1 MDTRAT
7 DIEIGKYL
15 AFLRD
20 EVQLKQGELAG
31 MIGLAPSVLSRIE
44 SGERHTTY
52 EEVDSILN
60 SIGTEEALTFKTT
73 VRKVWQQHPRPPFG
87 HPDEATLWCAEEVL
101 KSLDSL
107 LDNPDIRNSF
117 ATSIK
122 ELKQEIDKAA
132 QLVRETEHSIA
143 FVGSIGIGKSTA
155 ICRASGL
162 EIPNPN
168 RGMPDTVLQDGGG
181 GVTICEV
188 HLVQGPDYGLLIEPM
203 SDEEIRREVREFAIM
218 QKNPPKANED
228 DASDPPIGTSK
239 EFERAIRNMSSLQTI
254 RTHELGPDE
263 KRIRRTEDLAKK
275 LADECPDIGA
285 FCVEILNKMNLAGRT
300 RRELWHSS
308 DGFASDPL
316 VWLKDSFQ
324 SLNLGRHPEFS
335 IPKRI
340 EVMVPEPVLG
350 ESSVSIHLVDT
361 RGIAPMAAE
370 RADIMSLF
378 SEPNTIVLMCSSFND
393 APTAAVQSIL
403 TRAKNERI
411 GGLNDKAAVL
421 VFPKGTEALAVIDDA
436 GEPAETTEDG
446 YDMKR
451 EQAEATLQSI
461 GVPGVRVEFFNAF
474 GDDSGSL
481 KNLLMEFID
490 RLRSR
495 HRKELE
501 ELISDGHMLVEN
513 FDREQTLTV
522 QRSAARRLKIWLDK
536 DAQLDFS
543 SFPGVEQ
550 SLLRTMNTIHAG
562 TVRASV
568 RRQGE
573 WYNLDYSDQLG
584 SGAILSAASIVA
596 PKQDS
601 FSSIAKNLLDDEE
614 LTEAFGLVRQA
625 RRVIDSGVETIL
637 AKSQIEGV
645 EIHSRDMKPDLSLW
659 NRCDNEWGQGGG
671 YRGRVVNHNREWF
684 KDGMKRSTTYSGNN
698 RDHQQDFRDLIE
710 REWTATLER
719 LSHRLDE
726 VLEE

>member
-1 MDTRAT
+1 MTTSGT

-15 AFLRD
+15 ALLRD
-20 EVQLKQGELAG
+20 EAELKQNELAG
-31 MIGLAPSVLSRIE
+31 VVGLAPSVLSRIE
-44 SGERHTTY
+44 SGERHATS

-73 VRKVWQQHPRPPFG
+73 VRRVWQQHPRPPFG

-101 KSLDSL
+101 KSLDGL

-155 ICRASGL
+155 ICRVSGL

-168 RGMPDTVLQDGGG
+168 QGVPDTVLQDGGG

-218 QKNPPKANED
+218 QKNPPKTNED
-228 DASDPPIGTSK
+228 DASDPPIGTSR
-239 EFERAIRNMSSLQTI
+239 EIERAIRNMSDLQTI
-254 RTHELGPDE
+254 RTTELGLDG
-263 KRIRRTEDLAKK
+263 KRTRRTEDLAKK
-275 LADECPDIGA
+275 LADECPGVGA
-285 FCVEILNKMNLAGRT
+285 FCVELLNKMNLAGRT

-316 VWLKDSFQ
+316 VWLKESFQ
-324 SLNLGRHPEFS
+324 SLNIGRHPEFS

-340 EVMVPEPVLG
+340 EVIVSEPVLG
-350 ESSVSIHLVDT
+350 EKSVSIHLVDT

-378 SEPNTIVLMCSSFND
+378 NEPNTIVLLCSSFND
-393 APTAAVQSIL
+393 APAVAVQSIL

-411 GGLNDKAAVL
+411 GGLSDKAAVL
-421 VFPKGTEALAVIDDA
+421 VFPKGAEALAVIDDA

-451 EQAEATLQSI
+451 DQAEATLRSI
-461 GVPGVRVEFFNAF
+461 GVTGVHVEFFNAF

-481 KNLLMEFID
+481 KNLLMEFVD

-522 QRSAARRLKIWLDK
+522 QGTAARRLKIWLEN

-584 SGAILSAASIVA
+584 YGAILSADSVVAS
-596 PKQDS
+596 KQDS
-601 FSSIAKNLLDDEE
+601 FHAIAENLLNDEE

-625 RRVIDSGVETIL
+625 RRVIGSGVDAIL
-637 AKSQIEGV
+637 TKSQIEGT
-645 EIHSRDMKPDLSLW
+645 EIHRRDMKPDRTLW
-659 NRCDNEWGQGGG
+659 NRCDDEWGQGGG
-671 YRGRVVNHNREWF
+671 YRDRVVSHNRKWF
-684 KDGMKRSTTYSGNN
+684 KDGTKQVTTYSGGN
-698 RDHQQDFRDLIE
+698 RDHQQDIRDLIE

-719 LSHRLDE
+719 LSDILDE
-726 VLEE
+726 VQAE